1 MSAYPDAWTQQDTK
15 SSGLPLHNPC
25 SGLGEPQNHRMA
37 EVGKDPGGQ
46 SGPAPLFKQ
55 GHVKPAAQNCVQTAF
70 QYLQRGTLHKLSG
83 QVVAELMSSQY

>member
-1 MSAYPDAWTQQDTK
+1 
-15 SSGLPLHNPC
+15 
-25 SGLGEPQNHRMA
+25 MA